1 MKNLSNKTLII
12 LSIVFASLSGLL
24 IYCSYLNFAEVSS
37 TQAVY
42 RDQNKELKSELKDR
56 ENSINSYQAK
66 LDSIEVKSKELSED
80 ANKYESL
87 SGKIDSG
94 AIYSNYNKYLLSEL
108 PTNFDYS
115 RSSSLIEKT
124 NRYRKLI
131 ATYFGDIEVGSLNE
145 ANGNILIGNVYFSD
159 FILDYLNG
167 KIVEN
172 NNRLFK
178 KIGLINY
185 YENTKNYLVKYK
197 IFEKVNS
204 EKKNNE
210 LFYSGN
216 ELKDFTQD
224 IVYLKAKALGGYDV
238 LLFPDSINAAYLANQ
253 SSIIESEKKNIGYG
267 NFSPSKS
274 VIDENK
280 KIIKNTVLGI
290 DIYSQN
296 IDYMGS
302 YNILDKTYEL
312 GSEIQVLRYLVD
324 NRNRLYMVEERKNG
338 TPTKLVY
345 FNSSGKPFFELDIQ
359 NYNTF
364 YFDLDNSKETKNKY
378 NEALKLYNNF

>member
-94 AIYSNYNKYLLSEL
+94 AIYSNYNKYLLSEF

-115 RSSSLIEKT
+115 RLSSLVEKT